1 MSNNLYNEIDQKGVQ
16 KDSTKVEI
24 EKFFNK
30 IYIQCY
36 KSIFTIDSKYMDK
49 IEIISPFETVYCNI
63 KADIMVDNKKIKELN
78 TKLKFNQE
86 ESYDFYDANFS
97 YIVDFD
103 SYLEWICEYIDDL
116 LFTYS
121 SEYYKDLKEFMK
133 GSKISYKID
142 IIDIEIDRKIENNI
156 LYKWENFIKSAYNE
170 NEIEDII
177 YDMEIIKENYN
188 KKFLD
193 TNRHMYI
200 NKEEY
205 DILNKIELATKHRKE
220 ILLKIKEY
228 RKVIKEIKSAPIN
241 FKNIIM
247 IKSQYEENVF
257 KYNYKLS
264 DVDISLSSQ
273 DLSIKN
279 KYTNFIYQ
287 EENSGIYFKIKF
299 DEDKMK
305 ICKSYDE
312 GTKIIMIKD
321 DNIEIKVILNQ
332 K

>member
-1 MSNNLYNEIDQKGVQ
+1 M
-16 KDSTKVEI
+16 
-24 EKFFNK
+24 
-30 IYIQCY
+30 
-36 KSIFTIDSKYMDK
+36 
-49 IEIISPFETVYCNI
+49 
-63 KADIMVDNKKIKELN
+63 
-78 TKLKFNQE
+78 
-86 ESYDFYDANFS
+86 
-97 YIVDFD
+97 
-103 SYLEWICEYIDDL
+103 
-116 LFTYS
+116 
-121 SEYYKDLKEFMK
+121 
-133 GSKISYKID
+133 
-142 IIDIEIDRKIENNI
+142 
-156 LYKWENFIKSAYNE
+156 
-170 NEIEDII
+170 
-177 YDMEIIKENYN
+177 IKENYN

-264 DVDISLSSQ
+264 DVDISSSSQ

-312 GTKIIMIKD
+312 GNKIIMIKD